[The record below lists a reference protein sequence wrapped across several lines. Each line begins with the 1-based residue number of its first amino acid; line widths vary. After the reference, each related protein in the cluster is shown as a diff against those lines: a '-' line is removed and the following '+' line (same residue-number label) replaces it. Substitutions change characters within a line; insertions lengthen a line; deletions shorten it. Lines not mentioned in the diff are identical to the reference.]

1 MQTPSECGR
10 LFAVDYS
17 GETGVRQLWRKDD
30 EMKLTRK
37 RIIGG
42 AVALAA
48 ALMMTVAAFA
58 QHGPGGPGGHH
69 GPGGPGEHGG
79 PGGPG
84 NLLEHFSQVLNLTD
98 AQKAQIKQLEDNFK
112 ESTKGLHEQLEKA
125 EGGGPFEALKD
136 GAFDE
141 AAVRAAAQARA
152 NLHVELEVAHAKFF
166 SQVYAVLT
174 AEQKAKL
181 IELHKQMEEHHR
193 QGPPPPGAEDG
204 GR

>member
-1 MQTPSECGR
+1 MR
-10 LFAVDYS
+10 MI
-17 GETGVRQLWRKDD
+17 K
-30 EMKLTRK
+30 K
-37 RIIGG
+37 RMVGG

-69 GPGGPGEHGG
+69 GPGGHGG
-79 PGGPG
+79 PHGPG
-84 NLLEHFSQVLNLTD
+84 SLLEHFSQALSLTD
-98 AQKAQIKQLEDNFK
+98 AQKAQIKQLEDGFK

-125 EGGGPFEALKD
+125 GPGGPFEALKD

-152 NLHVELEVAHAKFF
+152 NLRVELEVAHAKFF

-174 AEQKAKL
+174 AEQKTKL
-181 IELHKQMEEHHR
+181 NELHKQMQERHK

>member
-1 MQTPSECGR
+1 MT
-10 LFAVDYS
+10 
-17 GETGVRQLWRKDD
+17 K
-30 EMKLTRK
+30 K

-58 QHGPGGPGGHH
+58 QHEPGGPGGHH
-69 GPGGPGEHGG
+69 GPGGPEGHGG

-84 NLLEHFSQVLNLTD
+84 RLLEHFSQALNLTD
-98 AQKAQIKQLEDNFK
+98 AQKAQVKQLEESFK
-112 ESTKGLHEQLEKA
+112 ESTKGLHEQLAKA
-125 EGGGPFEALKD
+125 EGGPFEALKD

-141 AAVRAAAQARA
+141 AAYRAAAQARA

-166 SQVYAVLT
+166 SQVYALLT

-181 IELHKQMEEHHR
+181 AELHKQMEEHHR
-193 QGPPPPGAEDG
+193 QVPPPPGGEDG

>member
-1 MQTPSECGR
+1 MR
-10 LFAVDYS
+10 L
-17 GETGVRQLWRKDD
+17 TK
-30 EMKLTRK
+30 T

-42 AVALAA
+42 AAVLAA
-48 ALMMTVAAFA
+48 ALMMTVAALA

-125 EGGGPFEALKD
+125 GPGGPFDSLKD

-166 SQVYAVLT
+166 SQVLAVLT
-174 AEQKAKL
+174 PEQKAKL
-181 IELHKQMEEHHR
+181 AELHKQMEQHHR
-193 QGPPPPGAEDG
+193 QGPPPPGAEEG

>member
-1 MQTPSECGR
+1 MQTPSERAGHFADEYSDETDVRR
-10 LFAVDYS
+10 L
-17 GETGVRQLWRKDD
+17 RRKD
-30 EMKLTRK
+30 EKMTKK

-48 ALMMTVAAFA
+48 ALMMTAAAFA
-58 QHGPGGPGGHH
+58 QHGPGGPH
-69 GPGGPGEHGG
+69 GPGGHGRHGG

-84 NLLEHFSQVLNLTD
+84 GSLLGHFSQVLNLTD
-98 AQKAQIKQLEDNFK
+98 AQKTQIKQLEDGFR
-112 ESTKGLHEQLEKA
+112 ESTKGLHEQLA
-125 EGGGPFEALKD
+125 QAGHGGPFEALNG

-141 AAVRAAAQARA
+141 AAVRTAAQARA
-152 NLHVELEVAHAKFF
+152 NLHVELEVAHARFF

-181 IELHKQMEEHHR
+181 AELHKQMEERHK
-193 QGPPPPGAEDG
+193 QGPPPPGAGDG

>member
-1 MQTPSECGR
+1 MT
-10 LFAVDYS
+10 
-17 GETGVRQLWRKDD
+17 K
-30 EMKLTRK
+30 K

-42 AVALAA
+42 AVAFAA

-58 QHGPGGPGGHH
+58 QHGPGGHR
-69 GPGGPGEHGG
+69 GPGGPGHHGG

-84 NLLEHFSQVLNLTD
+84 NLLGHFSRVLDLTD
-98 AQKAQIKQLEDNFK
+98 AQQAQIKQIEESFRA
-112 ESTKGLHEQLEKA
+112 STKSLHEQLKA
-125 EGGGPFEALKD
+125 NGGGPFDALKD

-152 NLHVELEVAHAKFF
+152 GVHVELEVAHARML
-166 SQVYAVLT
+166 SQVFAVLT

-181 IELHKQMEEHHR
+181 AELHRQMQERHK
-193 QGPPPPGAEDG
+193 QGPPPPSGAEEG

>member
-1 MQTPSECGR
+1 M
-10 LFAVDYS
+10 
-17 GETGVRQLWRKDD
+17 
-30 EMKLTRK
+30 TRK
-37 RIIGG
+37 RITGG

-58 QHGPGGPGGHH
+58 QHGPGGPGGHR
-69 GPGGPGEHGG
+69 GPGGPHG

-84 NLLEHFSQVLNLTD
+84 NLLGHLSQALNLTD
-98 AQKAQIKQLEDNFK
+98 AQQAQIRQLEETFK

-125 EGGGPFEALKD
+125 GPGGPFGALN
-136 GAFDE
+136 GGSFDE
-141 AAVRAAAQARA
+141 AAVRASAQARA

-181 IELHKQMEEHHR
+181 NELHKQMEERHR
-193 QGPPPPGAEDG
+193 PPGAEDG